1 MNYHLNGKVAG
12 ITGVGDNKGLGFA
25 ITRTL
30 LQEGCRCFIMDLN
43 EAELLKRKE
52 ELSVYGEVEA
62 YRCDVSSAADIEQVV
77 AQVMEHFG
85 KIDIYVNNAGVC
97 PNVSIADM
105 SEEAWDRGMAINL
118 KSVFLSGKIVAPR
131 MKSGSCIINAASF
144 VSLIPTA
151 GLSMYS
157 ASKAGV
163 LTLTR
168 VMAAELGARGIRV
181 NCYVPGL
188 MNTTMNAERIAAQ
201 PERLKSQ
208 IASGAFGQPQ
218 DVANAVAFLASDN
231 AGYINGTYIEVDGGK
246 FCTQN
251 PDYSWNVK

>member
-12 ITGVGDNKGLGFA
+12 ITGAGDNKGLGFA

-30 LQEGCRCFIMDLN
+30 LQEGCSCFIMDLN
-43 EAELLKRKE
+43 ETELLKRKA
-52 ELSVYGEVEA
+52 ELSEFGEVEA
-62 YRCDVSSAADIEQVV
+62 YRCDISNASEVEQTIGK
-77 AQVMEHFG
+77 VMDRFG

-168 VMAAELGARGIRV
+168 VMAAELGSKGIRV

-188 MNTTMNAERIAAQ
+188 MDTTMNAERIATQ
-201 PERLKSQ
+201 PDRLKSQ
-208 IASGAFGQPQ
+208 IASGTFGQPQ
-218 DVANAVAFLASDN
+218 DVANAVAFLASDS
-231 AGYINGTYIEVDGGK
+231 ASYINGTYIEVAGGK

-251 PDYSWNVK
+251 PDYSWAAK